1 MIRIFIS
8 NTNDNASLRQEGEE
22 NGIDS
27 TLTVSQKVL
36 YEQIYQYIKTKSAR
50 ESWRPV
56 AVCLPPT
63 QILPEPE
70 VISKINPDAA

>member
-1 MIRIFIS
+1 MIKMFIS
-8 NTNDNASLRQEGEE
+8 NTNDNASLRQEGAD

-27 TLTVSQKVL
+27 TLDSQSESPL

-56 AVCLPPT
+56 AVCLPPVYWPGT
-63 QILPEPE
+63 
-70 VISKINPDAA
+70 